1 MKEELEEVVEDKLEE
16 TIKKVEKEREEVK
29 EKIHSR
35 KKNSEDIEKVYYAN
49 QPKLGKKKGTSK
61 LRQHFNRGITAFLV
75 IAAAIAFYFVLL
87 RFPDLSDLI
96 RKVIGVLMPVIF
108 GFVIAFLLNP
118 LVKLIEK
125 FLTPYLKSY
134 VTKEGRGE
142 KIARAIGIFASEI
155 LLILLVVLLCNM
167 LIPELYNSIRNLVY
181 TLPKQLN
188 NWVNQIDNMVKGDST
203 LSVIFKEV
211 LSQGTDMFQNWLK
224 NSLMSQ
230 ANSLMSN
237 VTDGVSA
244 IVTTVTSLLI
254 GMIVSVYLL
263 FSREVFVRQIKKCV
277 YALLPA
283 RQANLVLHFSTKTN
297 EIFGGF
303 VIGKIIDSAIIG
315 VLCFIGLTIL
325 KMPYVALVSV
335 IVGVTNVIPFFGP
348 YIGAIPSAILIFLAE
363 PIQGLYFLIFI
374 LVLQQFD
381 GNILGPKI
389 LGNSTGLSAF
399 WVIVAILLGG
409 GLFGFVGMVLG
420 VPTFAVIY
428 YMVGMFMQGN
438 LEKKNLPVSSAFYD
452 EMSYVDDDGNYV
464 NSKLHDMKEM
474 EEENL
479 KNEKVKNEEAKN
491 EKTNNHEKGE

>member
-1 MKEELEEVVEDKLEE
+1 MKEEFEDKLEE
-16 TIKKVEKEREEVK
+16 TVRKVEKEREEVA
-29 EKIHSR
+29 EKLHSH
-35 KKNSEDIEKVYYAN
+35 KKSGEATEKVYYAN
-49 QPKLGKKKGTSK
+49 QPKLGKKKGASK

-96 RKVIGVLMPVIF
+96 KQIIGVLMPVIF

-118 LVKLIEK
+118 LVKTIEN

-134 VTKEGRGE
+134 VKKEGRSE
-142 KIARAIGIFASEI
+142 KIARAVGIFLSEI

-167 LIPELYNSIRNLVY
+167 LIPELYNSIKNLVY
-181 TLPKQLN
+181 TLPRQLN
-188 NWVNQIDNMVKGDST
+188 NWVNHIDDMVKGDST
-203 LSVIFKEV
+203 LSVVFKEV

-237 VTDGVSA
+237 VTDGVTA

-315 VLCFIGLTIL
+315 LLCFIGLTIL

-381 GNILGPKI
+381 GNVLGPKI

-428 YMVGMFMQGN
+428 YMVGMFMEEK
-438 LEKKNLPVSSAFYD
+438 LEKKNLPVDSAFYD
-452 EMSYVDDDGNYV
+452 EMSYVDDEGNYV
-464 NSKLHDMKEM
+464 HSKLHDMKETAAEETSYSQEEEPLNQENDQTA
-474 EEENL
+474 EEEN
-479 KNEKVKNEEAKN
+479 KAD
-491 EKTNNHEKGE
+491 